1 MLNLAFLAAF
11 ITLPIIAFLLIR
23 NLTWL
28 AIYLAGATMIMGII
42 GIVPGVLTGI
52 WISYEINLT
61 TMPVTGHDIQYQIHP
76 WLLIGALLFEISVV
90 VVAAMI
96 PAERAARLNLSTA
109 LQYE

>member
-1 MLNLAFLAAF
+1 
-11 ITLPIIAFLLIR
+11 
-23 NLTWL
+23 
-28 AIYLAGATMIMGII
+28 
-42 GIVPGVLTGI
+42 
-52 WISYEINLT
+52 
-61 TMPVTGHDIQYQIHP
+61 MPVTGHDIQYQIHP